1 MDFILEAPLV
11 PLTAYKQ
18 FIIWR
23 LEDRGQSKLAKVPF
37 NPQTGISV
45 SAHDPTEWMTCEE
58 AMRLAQFHKCGVA
71 FVLAESDPFFCIDL
85 DNQLMPDGQWSP
97 YALSMVEFFPGA
109 AVEISHSG
117 TGLHIFGRYDTMP
130 ANHRTRTKD
139 IAGLEVYTRKRSI
152 ALGSNPTGDAATI
165 HTASLEAIIAQVGGS
180 VSDVSTDWTD
190 SPVPEFTGSTDD
202 NELISKM
209 LASGGRKTT
218 AGMAFDGQSGGGKAT
233 VQDLWTVNEGALS
246 LAYPPDK
253 PGDSFNWS
261 SADMALCLHLAFW
274 TGKDC
279 ARMDRLFRMSGLM
292 RDKWERKD
300 YVLTTVTGACNT
312 TQNVYTNVAPG
323 DAAPVKPTSTS
334 TMFQYREGL
343 QFLDVEQQR
352 IHFEGCIYI
361 QDPHKILIPDGSLLG
376 PEQFKAMYGGYEFSF
391 DFNGKLTINSWEAF
405 TQSRIAMFPK
415 AQGLCFRPEE
425 PPGACINEEGRT
437 LVNTYVPANVEM
449 RPGDVGPF
457 LNHIAKLIP
466 DPRDQEILISYIAA
480 CVQYPGVKFQWCPV
494 IQGVEGNGKSLM
506 VKVLTKAI
514 GERYTHKPN
523 AADIANKFNHW
534 IYGKL
539 LIACDEIHFKGN
551 QDIQDA
557 LKKFVTDD
565 RIEIQKKGGDQV
577 TGDNRANWIF
587 TTNHRDAVIKQRDGR
602 RYSIF
607 FTAQQHKSDL
617 ARDGMGGTYF
627 RELVR
632 WLTNG
637 GYAYTSH
644 YLKHLPIKDDFNP
657 ATNCHVAPET
667 SSNEAAI
674 RESMGRAEQ
683 EILEAIESGNA
694 GFCGGWISS
703 VKLNQLLAELRI
715 KMNRNKISQMLD
727 ELGYIK
733 HPELKDGRASGYIH
747 LEGPNARPVLYI
759 QKFGGL
765 TRVPGY
771 DAKNAYMVAQ
781 GYAVS

>member
-11 PLTAYKQ
+11 PLTDFRQ
-18 FIIWR
+18 FMLWR
-23 LEDRGQSKLAKVPF
+23 LEDRGQPKLSKIPF
-37 NPQTGISV
+37 DSQTGQAA
-45 SAHDPTEWMTCEE
+45 SAHDPQYWMTADE
-58 AMRLAQFHKCGVA
+58 AVRLAQFHKCGVA
-71 FVLAESDPFFCIDL
+71 FVLTENDPFFCIDL
-85 DNQLMPDGQWSP
+85 DNQLLPDGQWSP
-97 YALSMVEFFPGA
+97 YALSMIEFFAGA
-109 AVEISHSG
+109 AVEISYSG
-117 TGLHIFGRYDTMP
+117 TGLHIFGRYDALP
-130 ANHRTRTKD
+130 GEHRVKIKD
-139 IAGLEVYTRKRSI
+139 LPGLEVYTRKRFI
-152 ALGSNPTGDAATI
+152 ALGHSPTGDANTD
-165 HTASLEAIIAQVGGS
+165 HTGALNAVIAQVGGS
-180 VSDVSTDWTD
+180 VSNVPANWTD
-190 SPVPEFTGSTDD
+190 TPVAEFTGSQDD
-202 NELISKM
+202 SELISKM
-209 LASGGRKTT
+209 LASGGRKIT

-233 VQDLWTVNEGALS
+233 VQDLWAGSVDALS
-246 LAYPPDK
+246 LTYPSSSDK
-253 PGDSFNWS
+253 SFDHS
-261 SADMALCLHLAFW
+261 SADMGLCLHLAFW

-279 ARMDRLFRMSGLM
+279 ARIDRLFRMSALM
-292 RDKWERKD
+292 RPKWERVD
-300 YVLTTVTGACNT
+300 YMRNTILEACRV

-323 DAAPVKPTSTS
+323 DAAPVEPTETN
-334 TMFQYREGL
+334 TMFQYRQGL

-376 PEQFKAMYGGYEFSF
+376 TEQFKAMYGGYEFSF
-391 DFNGKLTINSWEAF
+391 DFNGKLTINAWEAF

-415 AQGLCFRPEE
+415 AQGLCFRPEV
-425 PPGACINEEGRT
+425 PPGACVNEEGRT
-437 LVNTYVPANVEM
+437 LVNTYVPANVDM
-449 RPGDVGPF
+449 RPGDVTPF

-506 VKVLTKAI
+506 VKALSKAI

-523 AADIANKFNHW
+523 ADDIANKFNHW

-587 TTNHRDAVIKQRDGR
+587 TTNHRDAVIKQRNGR

-607 FTAQQHKSDL
+607 FTAQQHAPDL
-617 ARDGMGGTYF
+617 ARDGMTGEYF
-627 RELVR
+627 PRLFS
-632 WLTNG
+632 WLASG
-637 GYAYTSH
+637 GYAYVAH
-644 YLKHLPIKDDFNP
+644 YLKNLPINDEFNP
-657 ATNCHVAPET
+657 ATTCHVAPDT

-683 EILEAIESGNA
+683 EIIEAVEAGEP

-703 VKLNQLLAELRI
+703 IKLKELLDNHRI
-715 KMNRNKISQMLD
+715 RMNRNKVSQMLD
-727 ELGYIK
+727 DLGYIR
-733 HPELKDGRASGYIH
+733 HPELKDGRASGYIF
-747 LEGPNARPVLYI
+747 LEGPKARPVLYI
-759 QKFGGL
+759 QAFGGL
-765 TRVPGY
+765 TRVPGHEV
-771 DAKNAYMVAQ
+771 KKAYMVAQ